1 MSYCKVH
8 VSKFISLILSVCFL
22 FVLTGP
28 TFVLL
33 THEGEELSVFLT
45 IEKEAE
51 NKSFEETNDLSELD
65 FDLNTF
71 FKIPFFEE
79 LSSFLH
85 WPYKDV
91 VKINDLKITSPPPD
105 LV

>member
-1 MSYCKVH
+1 MH

-33 THEGEELSVFLT
+33 THGGEELGVFLT

-51 NKSFEETNDLSELD
+51 NKGLEEINDLSELD
-65 FDLNTF
+65 FDLNAF
-71 FKIPFFEE
+71 FKIPF
-79 LSSFLH
+79 LRSFPHFCTGLT
-85 WPYKDV
+85 KMLLRLM
-91 VKINDLKITSPPPD
+91 I
-105 LV
+105 